1 MNVKNLSL
9 IALLFIMTSA
19 CSGTYHAYYQTLKIA
34 FSEQP
39 NAGMTLI
46 EVQKSKVDV
55 ISVRRGKQSTAIMA
69 LAYLE
74 NGQHKWV
81 SSDNV
86 MLVMEKGRISRTLGL
101 NKNLLY
107 LSNIQLDPLKS
118 LPIAPKKNPQQQTWS
133 RIADQTGDEYGYPM
147 ESKFNHAQHST
158 IQVLGLNIETTLY
171 IETVDFK
178 APSDYLRS
186 RNSWQNHYWYV
197 KSGQLIKSIQRVSP
211 LSETLEI
218 TYLSRIARLNK

>member
-1 MNVKNLSL
+1 MNVKNLPL

-34 FSEQP
+34 FSEQR
-39 NAGMTLI
+39 NAEMTLI

-107 LSNIQLDPLKS
+107 LSNTQLDPLKS
-118 LPIAPKKNPQQQTWS
+118 LPIAPKKIHN
-133 RIADQTGDEYGYPM
+133 
-147 ESKFNHAQHST
+147 
-158 IQVLGLNIETTLY
+158 
-171 IETVDFK
+171 
-178 APSDYLRS
+178 
-186 RNSWQNHYWYV
+186 
-197 KSGQLIKSIQRVSP
+197 
-211 LSETLEI
+211 
-218 TYLSRIARLNK
+218 NKPGHV